1 MTIKVTAVIDFFY
14 LLDTPYEYILVRLEN
29 TYEESIVNLK
39 TMQRWTSKIRNG
51 KQILT
56 INRGQANPD
65 ETKMLVIRTMI
76 EENPHLSRKKIAQNL
91 SLHRDIAMRN

>member
-1 MTIKVTAVIDFFY
+1 MTIEVTAVIDFFY

-29 TYEESIVNLK
+29 AYEEGIVNLK

-56 INRGQANPD
+56 INRGQGNPD
-65 ETKMLVIRTMI
+65 ETKNVG
-76 EENPHLSRKKIAQNL
+76 NQN
-91 SLHRDIAMRN
+91 HD